1 MDLTA
6 VIDGTWPAARFLRCG
21 PFTLRDGQGGGNRV
35 SAATADGPATD
46 AEIAA
51 AEAGMRAMGQRPGFR
66 VRPDEAAL
74 DAQLQARGYGIVDP
88 TNAWSCPIGR
98 LTGLSIPPM
107 TLFFIWEP
115 LAMMEEIWTA
125 GGIGPRRQAVMMRAT
140 GPKTGLLARQNEKP
154 GGAAFVAIHD
164 GVAMVHA
171 LEILPHQRRQGLG
184 RWMMRGAA
192 IWAAEQGAQTMAV
205 LCTCDNA
212 GANALYCG
220 LGMDPAGGY
229 HYRQLAE

>member
-1 MDLTA
+1 
-6 VIDGTWPAARFLRCG
+6 
-21 PFTLRDGQGGGNRV
+21 
-35 SAATADGPATD
+35 
-46 AEIAA
+46 
-51 AEAGMRAMGQRPGFR
+51 
-66 VRPDEAAL
+66 
-74 DAQLQARGYGIVDP
+74 
-88 TNAWSCPIGR
+88 
-98 LTGLSIPPM
+98 
-107 TLFFIWEP
+107 
-115 LAMMEEIWTA
+115 
-125 GGIGPRRQAVMMRAT
+125 
-140 GPKTGLLARQNEKP
+140 
-154 GGAAFVAIHD
+154 
-164 GVAMVHA
+164 MVHA